1 MLHYYLDQ
9 FHMSWDI
16 SSLSGRHLE
25 FFDVP
30 IKNYIILNGF
40 ENPVVL
46 SKLLTFACDV
56 CFIKS
61 LEQNN
66 EIWMGLTIF
75 SSHHLPFCRHFEIG
89 SLIIIV
95 TKYKIWFG
103 TDYRWKTHTK
113 RLLYSKDKIIST
125 LFMAIFAISRT
136 ILYFCRHIVLKE
148 LQLDMRNFRI
158 PNT

>member
-1 MLHYYLDQ
+1 MRVEI
-9 FHMSWDI
+9 FHNFLVAI
-16 SSLSGRHLE
+16 LNFLT
-25 FFDVP
+25 FYIVL
-30 IKNYIILNGF
+30 IKNYIGLNGF
-40 ENPVVL
+40 ENPAVL

-75 SSHHLPFCRHFEIG
+75 SSHHLPFCRHLEIG

-95 TKYKIWFG
+95 TKYKIWLW
-103 TDYRWKTHTK
+103 TDYRWKSHTK
-113 RLLYSKDKIIST
+113 RLLYSEDKIISKP
-125 LFMAIFAISRT
+125 FMAIFAISGT
-136 ILYFCRHIVLKE
+136 ILYFRRHFVSKE